1 MFPSPIF
8 RWHILGSDP
17 KVAWFQS
24 MKKALKKLEFTNSS
38 YLQSEMV
45 AEQDLTPYSSGRQLW
60 GKRQLLGQNTSFCIL
75 RGESSALLPLA
86 SKFPRGWMSLTSCLI
101 RNTKHLR

>member
-8 RWHILGSDP
+8 KWHILGSDP

-24 MKKALKKLEFTNSS
+24 MKRALKKLEFTNSS

-60 GKRQLLGQNTSFCIL
+60 EKRQLLGQNTHIILYSQRRKFCPVAP
-75 RGESSALLPLA
+75 SQ
-86 SKFPRGWMSLTSCLI
+86 
-101 RNTKHLR
+101 